1 MLSYFFAQVDT
12 TSVGYK
18 IGYEI
23 GSWLPF
29 LIIITLLLLV
39 MIRARRLSRN
49 D

>member
-1 MLSYFFAQVDT
+1 MFTYYFVQVDT

-39 MIRARRLSRN
+39 MFRARRLSRN